1 MEKHRIYTFGRPDTQ
16 GQFARE
22 PVLRRMADGSLVC
35 LFLTGGPTE
44 PHNDNHVVISL
55 SLDDGCTWSVPEP
68 LFSHRGRAVWATE
81 LFVPPEGD
89 PFAVVHTYQSE
100 CFYRELQTFRS
111 FTRDCGRSWSE
122 PASFPNG
129 LNGVSL
135 RQGIVLSN
143 GEWLFPMYWQETL
156 SGFDWTEGAYSAPFC
171 TGAAISPDR
180 GASFFRTS
188 CYQRAELGVWEPN
201 CVELEPGHLVLLMRC
216 NHQYL
221 RRADSFDYGRSW
233 TENSLTGIPN
243 PSTKFS
249 LVKVRD
255 AVLLLNNFVAA
266 PGWESRTHLE
276 IRVSRDGLHSFD
288 CCLPLEPSSESWFY
302 PHACAD
308 DSRRILYVAY
318 ENAREH
324 RLAKIPYEE
333 LGL

>member
-188 CYQRAELGVWEPN
+188 CLPAGRAGRMGTQLCGAGARPSGASDARN
-201 CVELEPGHLVLLMRC
+201 I
-216 NHQYL
+216 QYL

-249 LVKVRD
+249 HGEGQGRG
-255 AVLLLNNFVAA
+255 AA
-266 PGWESRTHLE
+266 
-276 IRVSRDGLHSFD
+276 
-288 CCLPLEPSSESWFY
+288 
-302 PHACAD
+302 AQ
-308 DSRRILYVAY
+308 
-318 ENAREH
+318 
-324 RLAKIPYEE
+324 
-333 LGL
+333 

>member
-1 MEKHRIYTFGRPDTQ
+1 MALSH
-16 GQFARE
+16 
-22 PVLRRMADGSLVC
+22 VL
-35 LFLTGGPTE
+35 
-44 PHNDNHVVISL
+44 
-55 SLDDGCTWSVPEP
+55 
-68 LFSHRGRAVWATE
+68 
-81 LFVPPEGD
+81 
-89 PFAVVHTYQSE
+89 
-100 CFYRELQTFRS
+100 
-111 FTRDCGRSWSE
+111 
-122 PASFPNG
+122 
-129 LNGVSL
+129 
-135 RQGIVLSN
+135 
-143 GEWLFPMYWQETL
+143 QETL

-276 IRVSRDGLHSFD
+276 IRVSVMGCILLTAAFRWSPPPRAGSI
-288 CCLPLEPSSESWFY
+288 PTPVPMTAAVSSMW
-302 PHACAD
+302 P
-308 DSRRILYVAY
+308 Y